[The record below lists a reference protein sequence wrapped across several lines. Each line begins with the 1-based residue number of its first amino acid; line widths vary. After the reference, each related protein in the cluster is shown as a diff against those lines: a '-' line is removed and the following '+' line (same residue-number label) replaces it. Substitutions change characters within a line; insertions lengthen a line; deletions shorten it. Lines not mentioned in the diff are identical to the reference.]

1 MTPTTLSP
9 STSSAPD
16 NMAPLAKATA
26 AACAVLRRQSSEG
39 ATGETFGVRE
49 ARQQQE
55 WEEVSAAVD
64 LAKPVAIIR
73 SNRAPWTTSGV
84 AEGGGIFV
92 EANYTADME
101 GTPEAPFLRISNEGI
116 DWTDSGAF
124 LTRRQLRELLQW
136 AERVGFFEP
145 ELGREGEALEECQTA
160 ETNAAAVLAVTETVG
175 AGDPAPV
182 PPVQ

>member
-1 MTPTTLSP
+1 MTATTLSP
-9 STSSAPD
+9 APSSAPV
-16 NMAPLAKATA
+16 NMASLAKATS
-26 AACAVLRRQSSEG
+26 AACAVLRRQSKEG
-39 ATGETFGVRE
+39 PTGEPFGVRE
-49 ARQQQE
+49 ARQQLE
-55 WEEVSAAVD
+55 WDEVSKAVD

-84 AEGGGIFV
+84 AAGGGLFV
-92 EANYTADME
+92 EANFTADME

-136 AERVGFFEP
+136 AERVGFLDP

-175 AGDPAPV
+175 AETPAPV
-182 PPVQ
+182 PPVP